1 MSTEE
6 LRQIVAE
13 LAKESRETDRK
24 MQETDRRMQET
35 DRQMKET
42 GRYLKEIGKQIGGL
56 GNKWGVYTE
65 GLAYP
70 SMTTLLKDKFGMET
84 VCRNALSRKKKETL
98 EIDVLGY
105 ANGSVNRVC
114 VVEVKSI
121 VDEAALEQLENTL
134 KQFSRFFPE
143 HKGKELLAFLAGV
156 SVSNEVAKKVI
167 EKGYYLAST
176 AHDIFKLKVPK
187 GFKPKKM
194 RV

>member
-6 LRQIVAE
+6 LKHIVAL
-13 LAKESRETDRK
+13 LAQENRETA
-24 MQETDRRMQET
+24 
-35 DRQMKET
+35 
-42 GRYLKEIGKQIGGL
+42 RYLKELGKQIGGL

-70 SMTTLLKDKFGMET
+70 SMTKLLKNQFGMDT

-105 ANGSVNRVC
+105 ANGTVNRVC

-121 VDEAALEQLENTL
+121 VDESALEQLENTL
-134 KQFSRFFPE
+134 KQFSHFFPE
-143 HKGKELLAFLAGV
+143 HKGKELVAFLAGV
-156 SVSNEVAKKVI
+156 SVSNDVAKKII
-167 EKGYYLAST
+167 ERGYYLAST
-176 AHDIFKLKVPK
+176 AHDIFKLQVPK

-194 RV
+194 KV